1 MRRQVNDRCPS
12 ESPDEAAEMI
22 RPRLIKKILC
32 GPSGAAG
39 LIAPFSK
46 KGRGVGDG
54 LPMPRPVDAGGSRP

>member
-1 MRRQVNDRCPS
+1 
-12 ESPDEAAEMI
+12 MI